1 MAVVGI
7 QFRYGVLHEFFLNT
21 TNKFNVPCTHLD
33 MDCYL
38 VDNNGFVVVSNHRV
52 EDVGRFFGLVDG
64 DILEDLVS
72 VGVFRRVHMFDYQ
85 AICVKLVGGPGGGTY
100 APSARPYAFSLLSA
114 AYSVFSAFLH
124 TLAALYV
131 DVIYGRGLSA
141 LGAIFECD
149 SDPLSQQQNQEP
161 LPSAQVGG
169 KSATDPF
176 SGFNMTTAE
185 PCDKEFDLF
194 EMMDFSNVTRTQEV
208 ACGQSPGCSRWVFC
222 V

>member
-85 AICVKLVGGPGGGTY
+85 AICVKLVGGAGGAY
-100 APSARPYAFSLLSA
+100 APSTRPYAFSLLSA
-114 AYSVFSAFLH
+114 TYSLVSGFLH

-131 DVIYGRGLSA
+131 DVVYGSGWSA
-141 LGAIFECD
+141 LAAIFECD
-149 SDPLSQQQNQEP
+149 PDPLNQNQNQEP
-161 LPSAQVGG
+161 LPSAHVGG
-169 KSATDPF
+169 KNAADPF
-176 SGFNMTTAE
+176 AGFNMTTAE

-208 ACGQSPGCSRWVFC
+208 PCGQSPGCSR
-222 V
+222 